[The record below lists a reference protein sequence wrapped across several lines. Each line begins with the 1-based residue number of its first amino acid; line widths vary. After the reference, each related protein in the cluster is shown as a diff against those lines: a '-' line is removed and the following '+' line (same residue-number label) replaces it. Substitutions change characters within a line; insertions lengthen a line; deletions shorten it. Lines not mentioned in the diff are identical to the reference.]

1 MTGTTGTTGMTT
13 GAATGRR
20 ERKKAQTRKA
30 LADAALRLF
39 TERGFD
45 NVGVRDVAEAADV
58 AVTTLFKHFPTKEA
72 LVFDEDEGKEA
83 ALVAA
88 VHDRSADR
96 SVLHALRDHL
106 AHTLMATGKG
116 SPEFTAFTELVES
129 TPALQEYMDRM
140 WLRHEKALLAAL
152 TAATG
157 APEGDVRTATLA
169 RFVMETPSLVRG
181 HADPQKALHEVFDLL
196 EGGWGHAAS

>member
-1 MTGTTGTTGMTT
+1 MVGMTGT
-13 GAATGRR
+13 TGRR

-30 LADAALRLF
+30 LADAAMRLF

-58 AVTTLFKHFPTKEA
+58 AVTTLFKHFPSKEA

-88 VHDRSADR
+88 VRDRPAGR

-106 AHTLMATGKG
+106 THSLTATGRD
-116 SPEFTAFTELVES
+116 SPGFASFTELVES
-129 TPALQEYMDRM
+129 TPALQEYRDRM

-152 TAATG
+152 TEATG
-157 APEGDVRTATLA
+157 APEGDVRTAALA
-169 RFVMETPSLVRG
+169 RFVMESPILARG
-181 HADPQKALHEVFDLL
+181 RADPRKALHVVFDLL
-196 EGGWGHAAS
+196 EDGWAATS